1 MEFADEIRTREQLR
15 AVLPAPA
22 PRALA
27 KAMRTLDAHCR
38 AIIERAPFV
47 VVASANARGELDVSP
62 RGDPAGFV
70 LVLDERTL
78 AIPDRPGNRRADTM
92 CNLLERPALAL
103 LFVVPG
109 RAETLRVNGSARIV
123 RDAWLRERMAV
134 AGQAPALAMVV
145 TVEEAFVHCGKS
157 SLRSR
162 LWQPSTWPALDTL
175 PSHARC
181 LADQAGVDAPL
192 EQIEEE
198 VRQGYRDRLY

>member
-1 MEFADEIRTREQLR
+1 MKFADEIRTLEQLR

-22 PRALA
+22 PRARA
-27 KAMRTLDAHCR
+27 KTLRRLDGHCR
-38 AIIERAPFV
+38 AIIDKAPFV
-47 VVASANARGELDVSP
+47 LVASVNARGELDVSP
-62 RGDPAGFV
+62 KGDPPGFV
-70 LVLDERTL
+70 LVLDECTL

-92 CNLLERPALAL
+92 RNLLEQPSIAL
-103 LFVVPG
+103 LFMVPG

-123 RDAWLRERMAV
+123 RDAWLRSRMAV
-134 AGQAPALAMVV
+134 GGQAPALAVVV

-181 LADQAGVDAPL
+181 LADQAGGDAPL

-198 VRQGYRDRLY
+198 VRHGYRDRLY